1 MEPQEMA
8 ENTEKAHE
16 SGQRGIGLTMAIF
29 AVLLA
34 VATMMSHRAHTEEVL
49 LETQATDQ
57 WNYYQA
63 KNIRYH
69 VYDADAELAGLFG
82 DKGTQQAADFHAK
95 SAQQKKDSEA
105 IQVEA
110 EKLGKEVIV
119 AGRKAAFMMA
129 ASCFWRLPSCSAR
142 YRCCR
147 VASFIGGRLS
157 FLARWALPGYC
168 GACWRSISGP

>member
-1 MEPQEMA
+1 MEPQELA

-119 AGRKAAFMMA
+119 AGRRARFYDGSELFLEIAIVL
-129 ASCFWRLPSCSAR
+129 SSISLLSGSLIYWRS
-142 YRCCR
+142 
-147 VASFIGGRLS
+147 S
-157 FLARWALPGYC
+157 FLFSAVGIVGILWGLLAVH
-168 GACWRSISGP
+168 